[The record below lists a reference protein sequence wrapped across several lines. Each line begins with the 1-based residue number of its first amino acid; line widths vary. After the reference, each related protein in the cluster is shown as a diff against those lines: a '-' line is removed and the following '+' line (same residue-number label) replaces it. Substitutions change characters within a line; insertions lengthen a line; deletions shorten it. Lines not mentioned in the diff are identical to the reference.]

1 MAGCELIGRP
11 PAVCTRTGLS
21 TNNDLD
27 NEFAQEMFAQGK
39 LLAMCDHRHIKV
51 MAPLRGGGYA
61 ELLRLEA
68 GGESDLEITSGT
80 VTRLE
85 QWVCT
90 MEGNDV
96 RIDCYDALDFYCKI
110 PGTLIAEAR
119 RAAANEDTNSTH
131 LR

>member
-1 MAGCELIGRP
+1 MSK
-11 PAVCTRTGLS
+11 RTGLS

-27 NEFAQEMFAQGK
+27 NEFTQEIFVQGK
-39 LLAMCDHRHIKV
+39 LRAICEHRLIKV
-51 MAPLRGGGYA
+51 MAPLHGGEYA

-68 GGESDLEITSGT
+68 GGDSSLEITPGT
-80 VTRLE
+80 VTRLD

-90 MEGNDV
+90 MEGDDA

-119 RAAANEDTNSTH
+119 RAAANEDTNSTD